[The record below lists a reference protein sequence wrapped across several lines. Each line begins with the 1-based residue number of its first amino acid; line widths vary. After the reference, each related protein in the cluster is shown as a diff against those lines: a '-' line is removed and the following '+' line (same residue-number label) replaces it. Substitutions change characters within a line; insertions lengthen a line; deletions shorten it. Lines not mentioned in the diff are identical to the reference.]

1 VAVVITVSLNLLCG
15 YAFAKFRFAG
25 RDILFIGVLSAL
37 MIPIQVII
45 VPLFLVVAD
54 LGLLNSYWGVILPR
68 AAEAFGIFMVR
79 QFMVSIPDE
88 LLEAARLDGASE
100 LTIFLK
106 VVLPLSKPIIAVL
119 IIFTFMW
126 RWNDFVLPLVILTD
140 QEMYTVQLG
149 LNLLKGQYNTEWTDI
164 MAIALLSLT
173 PMLVIF
179 IFFQRQL
186 IQGIAGTGLK

>member
-1 VAVVITVSLNLLCG
+1 VSE
-15 YAFAKFRFAG
+15 
-25 RDILFIGVLSAL
+25 
-37 MIPIQVII
+37 
-45 VPLFLVVAD
+45 

-88 LLEAARLDGASE
+88 LIEAARLDGASE
-100 LTIFLK
+100 LTIFRK
-106 VVLPLSKPIIAVL
+106 IVLPLSKPIIAVL

-126 RWNDFVLPLVILTD
+126 RWNDFVMPLVMLTD

-164 MAIALLSLT
+164 MSIALLSLV

-179 IFFQRQL
+179 VFFQRQL